1 MNNKIRKIILPI
13 NIKLTGFVLILT
25 GLALALYVWIAL
37 DLFKTDK
44 IAYVFESVEQKNE
57 QMSQSL
63 SYYLNSVELSHK
75 LLSESSYTKDLLE
88 VIFEK
93 NPSLLVYLEY
103 RNGKKYLELKKNDS
117 AESINIDVKKINQK
131 FEIVKNKE
139 HRFLVHKI
147 SSGQRLSYS
156 ITSID
161 KLMSLIPTSN
171 LYQHHLVLND
181 EVIIGSEVLDSN
193 LSENVSKYSYQT
205 KVLGDV
211 GKRNIVSIYPVLD
224 RQWFLITSIPYD
236 KALSAS
242 TTLRNKSLYF
252 GFFVAGIVI
261 LSILFFSRFITA
273 PIKKLYLASIELSN
287 KNFSF
292 RTNLKERD
300 EIGVLGDS
308 FNFMAQEIERY
319 MEEMKEKARLENE
332 LKTAQLVQKSFFP
345 TDSISGPSLALKAY
359 YKPASECGG
368 DWWGYLK
375 TAQSEIVILLDVTGH
390 GTAAALVTAVT
401 HNALTALEYLIERDD
416 KFAKSPEKIM
426 EYLNKSLCSMDIN
439 LNATAFVLVISDGQ
453 ITYTNASHNPPYYIQ
468 FNESGNYEKNNFQP
482 LMEAQ
487 GVRLGESTKSVYTSS
502 SFTFN
507 DKDNLILYTDGI
519 LEAENMNN
527 KAYGTRRFIKSLS
540 ENLNLSANEVIT
552 KNIETFNDFLDGASP
567 NDDITLINLKLK
579 K

>member
-252 GFFVAGIVI
+252 NF
-261 LSILFFSRFITA
+261 ILF
-273 PIKKLYLASIELSN
+273 KVY
-287 KNFSF
+287 NFS
-292 RTNLKERD
+292 N
-300 EIGVLGDS
+300 
-308 FNFMAQEIERY
+308 
-319 MEEMKEKARLENE
+319 
-332 LKTAQLVQKSFFP
+332 
-345 TDSISGPSLALKAY
+345 
-359 YKPASECGG
+359 
-368 DWWGYLK
+368 
-375 TAQSEIVILLDVTGH
+375 
-390 GTAAALVTAVT
+390 
-401 HNALTALEYLIERDD
+401 
-416 KFAKSPEKIM
+416 
-426 EYLNKSLCSMDIN
+426 
-439 LNATAFVLVISDGQ
+439 
-453 ITYTNASHNPPYYIQ
+453 
-468 FNESGNYEKNNFQP
+468 
-482 LMEAQ
+482 
-487 GVRLGESTKSVYTSS
+487 
-502 SFTFN
+502 
-507 DKDNLILYTDGI
+507 
-519 LEAENMNN
+519 
-527 KAYGTRRFIKSLS
+527 
-540 ENLNLSANEVIT
+540 
-552 KNIETFNDFLDGASP
+552 
-567 NDDITLINLKLK
+567 
-579 K
+579 